1 MRRNR
6 RRRRARSGGD
16 AAEKA
21 RGRCYIR
28 PVKAAP
34 CVCSVSTNLSTRA
47 RWISRPSVVRA
58 LSRSLYLAGK
68 REAVE
73 TWGSALLFRIN
84 PWCCAASSMNLLIGD
99 AVCALLPAEPE

>member
-6 RRRRARSGGD
+6 RRRRARSGGG

-28 PVKAAP
+28 PVKAAL
-34 CVCSVSTNLSTRA
+34 CVCSVGTNLSTRA

-58 LSRSLYLAGK
+58 LQGRCIWPGK
-68 REAVE
+68 ERFKR
-73 TWGSALLFRIN
+73 GDLR
-84 PWCCAASSMNLLIGD
+84 CCLG
-99 AVCALLPAEPE
+99 

>member
-6 RRRRARSGGD
+6 RRHRARSGRD

-28 PVKAAP
+28 PVKAAL
-34 CVCSVSTNLSTRA
+34 CVYSVGTNLSTRA
-47 RWISRPSVVRA
+47 RWISHPSVVRA
-58 LSRSLYLAGK
+58 LRGRCIWPGKERRFRS
-68 REAVE
+68 V
-73 TWGSALLFRIN
+73 LLFRIN

-99 AVCALLPAEPE
+99 AVCALLPAETKPE